1 VVLITPATPRHARG
15 AASTTT
21 GLVLAMNHA
30 FVSWAVG
37 LLDDLRS
44 FGSWQF
50 PENTV
55 CIAEELLPQ
64 DYAVLQPRCTI
75 TPTVFRHDPT
85 WEFVQFTYKRH
96 AWWTPPPRY
105 KGHTTN
111 LINYTFVPAWNRM
124 DILLEDLYR
133 RFEKVIYLDCDTRV
147 TRVLNLDADFIT
159 GGKSI
164 AIALEHAINGL
175 NRYRDFYL
183 ALLPNASKRKEFET
197 EFPPSANRPRA
208 HTPTASSFST

>member
-1 VVLITPATPRHARG
+1 MKLTSGSRVVLTPATPRHARG

-96 AWWTPPPRY
+96 GG
-105 KGHTTN
+105 GHRR
-111 LINYTFVPAWNRM
+111 PA
-124 DILLEDLYR
+124 
-133 RFEKVIYLDCDTRV
+133 TR
-147 TRVLNLDADFIT
+147 
-159 GGKSI
+159 
-164 AIALEHAINGL
+164 AI
-175 NRYRDFYL
+175 
-183 ALLPNASKRKEFET
+183 
-197 EFPPSANRPRA
+197 RP
-208 HTPTASSFST
+208 T

>member
-1 VVLITPATPRHARG
+1 
-15 AASTTT
+15 
-21 GLVLAMNHA
+21 
-30 FVSWAVG
+30 
-37 LLDDLRS
+37 
-44 FGSWQF
+44 
-50 PENTV
+50 
-55 CIAEELLPQ
+55 
-64 DYAVLQPRCTI
+64 
-75 TPTVFRHDPT
+75 
-85 WEFVQFTYKRH
+85 
-96 AWWTPPPRY
+96 
-105 KGHTTN
+105 
-111 LINYTFVPAWNRM
+111 M

-147 TRVLNLDADFIT
+147 KMVLNLDADFIT

-164 AIALEHAINGL
+164 ALEHASNGL